1 MAEFQIVSIQT
12 AVKADM
18 DHPRHSEASVI
29 ELKDG
34 SLLMAWQ
41 CHMRSEKGSGDEAP
55 SNISL
60 MNSYDN
66 GVTWENRRI
75 VAEMND
81 GCVNCYSPSFFRAQD
96 GSIVLLFKRYTQLE
110 PGKLILNSL
119 FRIASFDEGETWSEE
134 ETVWENNTENAMN
147 HTVRRLSDGT
157 LIVPAAIDSGAWCV
171 EDHSKIVVF
180 RSDDDLRH
188 YTKSNVIDLPM
199 RGAME
204 PCIAERPDG
213 SLNMVMRT
221 QLGSVF
227 YSESFD
233 GGRTWSPPQTTGLY
247 APESC
252 PYIFTVPGSDAQV
265 VIWNNSTYDM
275 NWGGSHFGKRSPLTL
290 AISRDGLRTFE
301 AVTDIETDPGY
312 AFTNPSVTVTSSGLC
327 VMNYW
332 TCKYSDKWIMDGLI
346 DLKVATFRVE
356 L

>member
-1 MAEFQIVSIQT
+1 MAEFEILSVET
-12 AVKADM
+12 AVKADT

-29 ELKDG
+29 ELRDG

-41 CHMRSEKGSGDEAP
+41 CHMKNGKGSDDTAP

-66 GVTWENRRI
+66 GVTWKNRRI

-81 GCVNCYSPSFFRAQD
+81 SCVNCYSPSFFRAQD
-96 GSIVLLFKRYTQLE
+96 GAIVLLFKRYTQLE
-110 PGKLILNSL
+110 PGKLTLNS
-119 FRIASFDEGETWSEE
+119 FYRITSYDEGESWSEE
-134 ETVWENNTENAMN
+134 STVWKNSTTNAIN

-157 LIVPAAIDSGAWCV
+157 LIMPAAIDSGGWCV
-171 EDHSKIVVF
+171 ADHSQIIVL
-180 RSDDDLRH
+180 RSEDDLCH

-233 GGRTWSPPQTTGLY
+233 GGRTWSPPQATGLH

-252 PYIFTVPGSDAQV
+252 PCIFTVPATDAQV

-275 NWGGSHFGKRSPLTL
+275 HWGGTHFGKRSPLTL

-301 AVTDIETDPGY
+301 AVTNIETDPGY
-312 AFTNPSVTVTSSGLC
+312 VFTNPSVTVTSSGLC
-327 VMNYW
+327 VLNYW
-332 TCKYSDKWIMDGLI
+332 TCKYSDKWIMYGLI
-346 DLKVATFRVE
+346 DLKVATFKVN